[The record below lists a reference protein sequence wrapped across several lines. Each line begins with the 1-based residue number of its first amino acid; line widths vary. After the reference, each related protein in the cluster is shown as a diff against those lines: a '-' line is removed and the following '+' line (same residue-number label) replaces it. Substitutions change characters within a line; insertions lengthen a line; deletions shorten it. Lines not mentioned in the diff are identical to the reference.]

1 MNDTDI
7 KKKTLKLTV
16 FNIFPLDKL
25 KRIIDRIETLGYK
38 SYLCDNGNIL
48 FEEVEQ

>member
-1 MNDTDI
+1 MSEDNI
-7 KKKTLKLTV
+7 KKKSFKLTV
-16 FNIFPLDKL
+16 FETFPMDKL